1 MGAMT
6 DLLFG
11 VNIDKRS
18 LSTLQDITS
27 NGRFDSVKIMTVN
40 LPVYVFSLSEFLSIL
55 GNKGGCH
62 REIQLDWFNVNY
74 APLSSNIMLKK

>member
-27 NGRFDSVKIMTVN
+27 NGRFDSVFESPLYIMKIMTVN
-40 LPVYVFSLSEFLSIL
+40 LPVYGVLYDFLNNLGKSEVGLT
-55 GNKGGCH
+55 
-62 REIQLDWFNVNY
+62 
-74 APLSSNIMLKK
+74 

>member
-1 MGAMT
+1 MSICNSHFLMGAMT

-27 NGRFDSVKIMTVN
+27 NERFDSLFGSALYIMKIMTVN
-40 LPVYVFSLSEFLSIL
+40 LPVYGGSL
-55 GNKGGCH
+55 
-62 REIQLDWFNVNY
+62 
-74 APLSSNIMLKK
+74 

>member
-1 MGAMT
+1 MRWEDGWNILQKMSICNSHFLMGAMT

-40 LPVYVFSLSEFLSIL
+40 LPVYVFFSL
-55 GNKGGCH
+55 
-62 REIQLDWFNVNY
+62 
-74 APLSSNIMLKK
+74 